1 MFNVSEAAYDKFM
14 GRYSVRLA
22 PVFADFAGIEAG
34 QRVLDVGAGT
44 GALTAELARR
54 DADVAAAEPA
64 PSLVA
69 ALRSRL
75 PSADVRQ
82 AGAEDLPWPDAS
94 FDAALAQLV
103 VTFMSDAPAGVAEM
117 RRVVRPGGVVA
128 ICMWDRDGMEMLAAV
143 SHTQDELDVASRR
156 SGQVVDRRA
165 GVERLL
171 PAGERL
177 VHGPRGV
184 EVALM
189 RGKVPGLDVVAQP
202 VAHADGKL
210 GEVREH
216 VEFRQCELVDA
227 VDPHGVAKRD
237 EVEPAAPPAA
247 SRDRAVLVAQPAPP
261 ALVGALDLG
270 RERPLA
276 DPGHIRLC

>member
-1 MFNVSEAAYDKFM
+1 MFDVSEAAYDNFM

-22 PVFADFAGIEAG
+22 PVFADFAGIGAG

-54 DADVAAAEPA
+54 HADVAAAEPA
-64 PSLVA
+64 PSFVA

-143 SHTQDELDVASRR
+143 SHTQRALDPSQPSPEQRTLYRSRETLEGLIGDGAHTELLEVESEYTGFDELW
-156 SGQVVDRRA
+156 GTVVDGAGPTGVWAKSLGDAQRA
-165 GVERLL
+165 AAREELYRQVGSPSGAFTLTGR
-171 PAGERL
+171 AW
-177 VHGPRGV
+177 
-184 EVALM
+184 A
-189 RGKVPGLDVVAQP
+189 
-202 VAHADGKL
+202 
-210 GEVREH
+210 VRTT
-216 VEFRQCELVDA
+216 
-227 VDPHGVAKRD
+227 
-237 EVEPAAPPAA
+237 
-247 SRDRAVLVAQPAPP
+247 RA
-261 ALVGALDLG
+261 
-270 RERPLA
+270 
-276 DPGHIRLC
+276 